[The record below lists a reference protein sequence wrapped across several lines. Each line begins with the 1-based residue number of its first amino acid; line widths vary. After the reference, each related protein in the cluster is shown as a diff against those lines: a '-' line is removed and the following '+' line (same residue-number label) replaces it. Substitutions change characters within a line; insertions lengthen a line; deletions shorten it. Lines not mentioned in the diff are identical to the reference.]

1 MNHDKSTE
9 VNRKITVG
17 GWVGGGILRKVE
29 MRMESKLDFQRF
41 LVRCSVGLCLSLVH
55 TNEYGHRVGS
65 QPPL

>member
-17 GWVGGGILRKVE
+17 GKKMLRKVE

-55 TNEYGHRVGS
+55 TNEYGYRAGS

>member
-9 VNRKITVG
+9 VNRKIT
-17 GWVGGGILRKVE
+17 VGGGILRKVE